1 MTETPAIIVVGSPHY
16 DVMVDAPHRPAKSET
31 VTGSR
36 WYPNFG
42 GKGGNQAV
50 ATRAQG
56 ASVHMVSAVG
66 TGDFAAFMLEKLR
79 DAGIANHWVA
89 RLPDCPTGMSM
100 AVSDAGGDYGAVIV
114 SGADLGIDAWGLAE
128 AKLWSGAGLLLLQ
141 NEVPEALNTAA
152 ASPARARGLRVCL
165 NAAPARDLPPILLAL
180 TDILIVNALEAEALG
195 GLPVPDLPAA
205 QAAALAAAQAA
216 AQAAALAA
224 ALALLARVPV
234 VIVTA
239 GGDGVAL
246 ADRTGAA
253 LALPAEPVALL
264 STHGAGD
271 TLVGAFC
278 ASLMA
283 GARPEAALMVANHQ
297 DGLYVSRPQ
306 QV

>member
-195 GLPVPDLPAA
+195 GLPVPDL
-205 QAAALAAAQAA
+205 AAAQ
-216 AQAAALAA
+216 AA

-253 LALPAEPVALL
+253 LALPAEPLALL